1 MITREEL
8 KAKGVPDEVI
18 NDILAT
24 YGADIA
30 KIKKESEDNLN
41 QANILKQA
49 NKELQ
54 KNINELE
61 SKNMTEAEKQQ
72 KLEQDLAEKI
82 SNYQK
87 LTNTVKAKEILLNG
101 GIPSEELEGI
111 VANIVSESEENTVAS
126 ANSLVD
132 LFKKTVENT
141 SKKVKEELLN
151 NSPKPPASNG
161 GEGNEELTQEKFDK
175 MTYTEMM
182 KLAETNPE
190 QFNKFNK

>member
-61 SKNMTEAEKQQ
+61 SKNMTEAEKKQ
-72 KLEQDLAEKI
+72 KAEQDLAEKI
-82 SNYQK
+82 STYQK

-101 GIPSEELEGI
+101 GIPSEELEEI

-151 NSPKPPASNG
+151 NNPKPPASNG